1 MVRFSL
7 QNPENFDT
15 MGVLRR
21 IEANV
26 DECIALDT
34 KIAGLD
40 EKITLNPNYIK
51 KASSTAAAAAGASHR
66 DDMETDPVGPAF
78 SGGHMMQPKMPAHQ
92 ATPPAASASTPSSS
106 SGGVTMNGGPVAGM
120 QPPSSSSSGSAANGG
135 IGGSGGGAGV

>member
-1 MVRFSL
+1 MVRFSS
-7 QNPENFDT
+7 NPENFDT

-40 EKITLNPNYIK
+40 EKITLNPSYIK
-51 KASSTAAAAAGASHR
+51 KASSTAAAAAAAAGASHR

-78 SGGHMMQPKMPAHQ
+78 PHMMQAKMSAPV
-92 ATPPAASASTPSSS
+92 ATPPLASASTPSSS
-106 SGGVTMNGGPVAGM
+106 S
-120 QPPSSSSSGSAANGG
+120 
-135 IGGSGGGAGV
+135 

>member
-1 MVRFSL
+1 MISPFQGEIHAIVSQKDGGMVRFSL

-51 KASSTAAAAAGASHR
+51 KASSTAAAAAAAAGASHR
-66 DDMETDPVGPAF
+66 
-78 SGGHMMQPKMPAHQ
+78 
-92 ATPPAASASTPSSS
+92 
-106 SGGVTMNGGPVAGM
+106 
-120 QPPSSSSSGSAANGG
+120 
-135 IGGSGGGAGV
+135 